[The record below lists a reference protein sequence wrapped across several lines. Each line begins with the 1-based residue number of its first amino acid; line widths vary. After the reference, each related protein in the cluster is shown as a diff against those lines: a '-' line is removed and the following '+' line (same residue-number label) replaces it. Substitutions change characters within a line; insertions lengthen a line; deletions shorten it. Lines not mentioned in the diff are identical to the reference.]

1 MLNTRRSDG
10 FRVPR
15 AGGLPLVALGDYVLA
30 MRPGRVRVFVPPAL
44 VVAAVLAGFAALAYA
59 KSYAVPSSLGA
70 VLDRA
75 RSETGLAI
83 LLPSRLALDYDGRV
97 YASGGGERRSY
108 DLSLAG
114 APGCAGASAC
124 FLASFSARRGS
135 TVDFRRK
142 VALRGGRTGFYKPLT
157 CGGSCSPPIIQW
169 RGRGNVYSIQAKV
182 LASGADAGARRAMVA
197 AANSAIGAGRR

>member
-1 MLNTRRSDG
+1 L
-10 FRVPR
+10 FVPR
-15 AGGLPLVALGDYVLA
+15 PGGLSVVRLGDYVLA
-30 MRPGRVRVFVPPAL
+30 MSRARVRVLVPVAL
-44 VVAAVLAGFAALAYA
+44 VVASLVLGLGALAYA
-59 KSYAVPSSLGA
+59 KSYAVPSALGG
-70 VLDRA
+70 VLDKT
-75 RSETGLAI
+75 RSSTALAI

-97 YASGGGERRSY
+97 YASGGGDSKSY

-114 APGCAGASAC
+114 APGCGGASAC
-124 FLASFSARRGS
+124 FLVTFSAKRGS

-182 LASGADAGARRAMVA
+182 LASGGDAGARRAMVA